1 MAAPGD
7 VRLATRI
14 STAAPESDTDRGT
27 MTHQVAHMCCPRCR
41 VSLFVGATPA
51 GPMHGC
57 GTCGGVWLDSAASQR
72 LTQAL
77 CDHTI
82 ALADQLAHAA
92 PGAGHP
98 AGAVCPVCQA
108 QLAVTR
114 VSRAQVEVDVCAAHG
129 AWFDRNELQ
138 VVARAFAV
146 DRAYSG
152 GGGAAAGVGGVALA
166 GAAGIAT
173 VGAVG
178 AAAAMQDPALTER
191 ARRVVDEH
199 GETAV
204 EVGVEALDFVD
215 AADVVEGAG
224 VAAELGGGIAE
235 GALELLGGIFSSF
248 G

>member
-1 MAAPGD
+1 MA
-7 VRLATRI
+7 
-14 STAAPESDTDRGT
+14 
-27 MTHQVAHMCCPRCR
+27 CPRCR
-41 VSLFVGATPA
+41 VALFVGATPA

-57 GTCGGVWLDSAASQR
+57 GSCGGVWLDSSASQR

-77 CDHTI
+77 CDQTI
-82 ALADQLAHAA
+82 ALADQLAQAA
-92 PGAGHP
+92 PGVGHS
-98 AGAVCPVCQA
+98 AGASCPLCSA
-108 QLAVTR
+108 QLRATR
-114 VSRAQVEVDVCAAHG
+114 ISRAQVEIDICPAHG

-138 VVARAFAV
+138 TVARAFAV

-152 GGGAAAGVGGVALA
+152 AGRPGGGTALA
-166 GAAGIAT
+166 GAAG
-173 VGAVG
+173 VGAAAAVGVG
-178 AAAAMQDPALTER
+178 AAAAMHDPGITER

-215 AADVVEGAG
+215 AGDVVEGAG
-224 VAAELGGGIAE
+224 IAVEVGGGLAE